1 MDRMLRPL
9 ERVRQGGE
17 YRRILKSGKCF
28 RDPLLRIHYREN
40 GRDLPRLGL
49 VVSRKVGNA
58 VVRNR
63 LKRIYRALFREMKG
77 RLPSPIDVV
86 VIPNPQAGPR
96 DHKAYAEVFERFIA
110 WTRSRGPGAPEKKA

>member
-1 MDRMLRPL
+1 MDRKLRPL

-17 YRRILKSGKCF
+17 YRLILKSGKCF
-28 RDPLLRIHYREN
+28 RDPILRIHFREN

-58 VVRNR
+58 VTRNR
-63 LKRIYRALFREMKG
+63 LKRICRAIFREVKG
-77 RLPSPIDVV
+77 RLPSPIDLV

-96 DHKAYAEVFERFIA
+96 DHKAYAEVFERFIE
-110 WTRSRGPGAPEKKA
+110 WTRSRGPVAPGGKS